1 MAVLQIS
8 IQLDNVPGA
17 LTKLIDIL
25 DKENISIKA
34 ISAASTDEA
43 SVVRIVVNDP
53 EKAVAVLRS
62 FNFKH
67 EIYPVIAVEVPCH
80 PAGMNAVVKPLS
92 EGNINIHYI
101 YTTIERIGKETILIL
116 GVDKIDE
123 AAVILNQHWINF
135 VDERIYT
142 L

>member
-25 DKENISIKA
+25 DKEGISAKA
-34 ISAASTDEA
+34 ISAASTDEV
-43 SVVRIVVNDP
+43 STLRLVVNDP
-53 EKAVAVLRS
+53 AKAVTVLKS

-80 PAGMNAVVKPLS
+80 PGGMNAVVKPLS
-92 EGNINIHYI
+92 DGDVNIHYI
-101 YTTIERIGKETILIL
+101 YTTIERLGKETILIL

-123 AAVILNQHWINF
+123 ATAILNRHWINF
-135 VDERIYT
+135 VGDRIYT

>member
-25 DKENISIKA
+25 DKEGISMKA
-34 ISAASTDEA
+34 ISAASTDEV
-43 SVVRIVVNDP
+43 STLRLVVNDP
-53 EKAVAVLRS
+53 EKAVTVLKS
-62 FNFKH
+62 FNFKYA
-67 EIYPVIAVEVPCH
+67 IYPVIAVEVPCH
-80 PAGMNAVVKPLS
+80 PGGMNAVVKPLS
-92 EGNINIHYI
+92 DGNVNIHYI
-101 YTTIERIGKETILIL
+101 YTTIERLGKETILIL

-123 AAVILNQHWINF
+123 ATDILKQNWINF
-135 VDERIYT
+135 VGDRIYT

>member
-25 DKENISIKA
+25 DQENINAKA
-34 ISAASTDEA
+34 MLAASTDEI
-43 SVVRIVVNDP
+43 SMVRLVVNDP
-53 EKAVAVLRS
+53 EKAVTVLKS
-62 FNFKH
+62 FNFKY
-67 EIYPVIAVEVPCH
+67 EIFPVIAVEVPCH
-80 PAGMNAVVKPLS
+80 PGGMNAVVKPLS
-92 EGNINIHYI
+92 DGEINIHYI
-101 YTTIERIGKETILIL
+101 YTTIERIGKETIVIL

-123 AAVILNQHWINF
+123 ATSILKRNWINF
-135 VDERIYT
+135 VGDRIYT

>member
-25 DKENISIKA
+25 VKEGISAKA
-34 ISAASTDEA
+34 ISAASTDEV
-43 SVVRIVVNDP
+43 STLRLVVNDP
-53 EKAVAVLRS
+53 EKAVTVLKS
-62 FNFKH
+62 FNFKYA
-67 EIYPVIAVEVPCH
+67 IYPVIAVEVPCH
-80 PAGMNAVVKPLS
+80 PGGMNAVVKPLS
-92 EGNINIHYI
+92 DGNVNIHYI
-101 YTTIERIGKETILIL
+101 YTTIERLGKETILIL

-123 AAVILNQHWINF
+123 ATAILKQHWINF
-135 VDERIYT
+135 VGDRIYT

>member
-25 DKENISIKA
+25 DKEGINMKA
-34 ISAASTDEA
+34 ISAASTDEV
-43 SVVRIVVNDP
+43 STLRLVVNDP
-53 EKAVAVLRS
+53 EKAVTVLKS
-62 FNFKH
+62 FNFKYA
-67 EIYPVIAVEVPCH
+67 IYPVIAVVPCH
-80 PAGMNAVVKPLS
+80 PGGMNAVVKPLS
-92 EGNINIHYI
+92 DGNVNIHYI
-101 YTTIERIGKETILIL
+101 YTTTERLGKETILIL

-123 AAVILNQHWINF
+123 ATAILKQHWINF
-135 VDERIYT
+135 VGDRIYT

>member
-25 DKENISIKA
+25 DKEGISAKA
-34 ISAASTDEA
+34 ISAASTDEV
-43 SVVRIVVNDP
+43 STLRLVVNDP
-53 EKAVAVLRS
+53 EKAVTVLKS
-62 FNFKH
+62 FNFKYA
-67 EIYPVIAVEVPCH
+67 IYPVIAVEVPCH
-80 PAGMNAVVKPLS
+80 PGGMNAVVKPLS
-92 EGNINIHYI
+92 DGNVNIHYI
-101 YTTIERIGKETILIL
+101 YTTTERLGKETILIL

-123 AAVILNQHWINF
+123 ATAILKQHWINF
-135 VDERIYT
+135 VGDRIYT

>member
-25 DKENISIKA
+25 DKEGISAKA
-34 ISAASTDEA
+34 ISAASTEEV
-43 SVVRIVVNDP
+43 STLRLVVNDP
-53 EKAVAVLRS
+53 DKAVTVLKS
-62 FNFKH
+62 FNFKYA
-67 EIYPVIAVEVPCH
+67 IYPVIAVEVPCH
-80 PAGMNAVVKPLS
+80 PGGMNAVVKPLS
-92 EGNINIHYI
+92 DGNVNIHYI
-101 YTTIERIGKETILIL
+101 YTTTERLGKETILIL

-123 AAVILNQHWINF
+123 ATAILKQHWINF
-135 VDERIYT
+135 VGDRIYT

>member
-17 LTKLIDIL
+17 LTKLLDIL
-25 DKENISIKA
+25 DKEGISTKA
-34 ISAASTDEA
+34 ISAASTEEI
-43 SVVRIVVNDP
+43 STLRLVVNDP
-53 EKAVAVLRS
+53 EKAVTVLKS
-62 FNFKH
+62 FNIKY

-80 PAGMNAVVKPLS
+80 PGGMNAVVKPLS
-92 EGNINIHYI
+92 DGEVNIHYI

-123 AAVILNQHWINF
+123 ATAILKQHWINF
-135 VDERIYT
+135 VGDRIYT

>member
-25 DKENISIKA
+25 DKEGISMKA
-34 ISAASTDEA
+34 ISAASTDEV
-43 SVVRIVVNDP
+43 STLRLVVNDP
-53 EKAVAVLRS
+53 DKAVTVLKS
-62 FNFKH
+62 FNFKYA
-67 EIYPVIAVEVPCH
+67 IYPVIAVEVPCH
-80 PAGMNAVVKPLS
+80 PGGMNAVVKPLS
-92 EGNINIHYI
+92 DGNVNIHYI
-101 YTTIERIGKETILIL
+101 YTTIERLGKETILIL

-123 AAVILNQHWINF
+123 ATVILKQNWINF
-135 VDERIYT
+135 VGDRIYT

>member
-25 DKENISIKA
+25 DKEGISAKA
-34 ISAASTDEA
+34 ISAASTDEV
-43 SVVRIVVNDP
+43 STLRLVVNDP
-53 EKAVAVLRS
+53 EKAVTVLKS
-62 FNFKH
+62 FNFKYA
-67 EIYPVIAVEVPCH
+67 IYPVIAVEVPCH
-80 PAGMNAVVKPLS
+80 PGGMNAVVKPLS
-92 EGNINIHYI
+92 DGNVNIHYI
-101 YTTIERIGKETILIL
+101 YTTIERLGKETILIL

-123 AAVILNQHWINF
+123 ATDILKQNWINF
-135 VDERIYT
+135 VGDRIYT

>member
-25 DKENISIKA
+25 DKEGISAKA
-34 ISAASTDEA
+34 ISAASTDEV
-43 SVVRIVVNDP
+43 STLRLVVNDP
-53 EKAVAVLRS
+53 DKAVTVLKS
-62 FNFKH
+62 FNFKYA
-67 EIYPVIAVEVPCH
+67 IYPVIAVEVPCH
-80 PAGMNAVVKPLS
+80 PGGMNAVVKPLS
-92 EGNINIHYI
+92 DGNVNIHYI
-101 YTTIERIGKETILIL
+101 YTTTERLGKETILIL

-123 AAVILNQHWINF
+123 ATAILKQHWINF
-135 VDERIYT
+135 VGDRIYT

>member
-25 DKENISIKA
+25 DKEGISTKA
-34 ISAASTDEA
+34 MSAASTEEV
-43 SVVRIVVNDP
+43 STLRLVVNDP
-53 EKAVAVLRS
+53 EKAVTILKS
-62 FNFKH
+62 FNFKYA
-67 EIYPVIAVEVPCH
+67 IYPVIAVEVPCH
-80 PAGMNAVVKPLS
+80 PGGMNAVVKPLS
-92 EGNINIHYI
+92 DGNINIHYI
-101 YTTIERIGKETILIL
+101 YTTFERLGKETILIL

-123 AAVILNQHWINF
+123 ATAILKQNWINF
-135 VDERIYT
+135 VGDRIYT

>member
-25 DKENISIKA
+25 DKEGISMKA
-34 ISAASTDEA
+34 ISAASTDEV
-43 SVVRIVVNDP
+43 STLRLVVNDP
-53 EKAVAVLRS
+53 DKAVTVLKS
-62 FNFKH
+62 FNFKYA
-67 EIYPVIAVEVPCH
+67 IYPVIAVEVPCH
-80 PAGMNAVVKPLS
+80 PGGMNAVVKPLS
-92 EGNINIHYI
+92 DGNVNIHYI
-101 YTTIERIGKETILIL
+101 YTTTERLGKETILIL

-123 AAVILNQHWINF
+123 ATAILKQHWINF
-135 VDERIYT
+135 VGDRIYT